1 VTRLR
6 LVKLTALV
14 AVAYLL
20 ALAGV
25 VLGPPA
31 KGRRS

>member
-1 VTRLR
+1 MPLR

-25 VLGPPA
+25 VLGLPA
-31 KGRRS
+31 KERRA